1 MKTQAIEMQI
11 NASPKVN
18 NGGLFANLKYDLPA
32 GIAVFLISI
41 PLSLGIALASGA
53 PLFSGL
59 IAGIIGGLIV
69 APLSGSSL
77 GISAPTAGLAIVVLT
92 AIEKLG
98 FNGFL
103 LALMVAGVFQIVMG
117 LTRAGVIAYY
127 FPSSVINGMLSGIGV
142 VLFLKQIPHAMGYDR
157 DYEGDTSFFQ
167 ADSYSSFSEL
177 AHMLEFSSPTAI
189 MIALISLAILMLWEQ
204 PFMKKYRFFQLFQG
218 VLAAILG
225 AVLIN
230 QGLQT
235 FYPELALSGNHLV
248 TIPVLQNP
256 GDLLSQLHY
265 PDFSQF
271 GNPAIYLAALT
282 LAVVASLKTL
292 LSLEAVDQ
300 MDPDKRVTPA
310 NRELIVQGIGNA
322 CSGLLGGLPLA
333 QVIVRSS
340 IGIQSGAK
348 TKATGVICGLLLLF
362 AVILIPTL
370 LNKIPLASLASVLL
384 LVGYKLIRPKAF
396 KSMYK
401 AGMYHFIPFCV
412 TILGMVFTDLLI
424 GLIIGLITALF
435 SILLENYKSAFYLN
449 ESHIGNKTILRLSEH
464 VSFLNKANIQKTFE
478 QLPNNS
484 EVIIDATRSK
494 YIDYDVFEIIENFKI
509 EAKRKNIKLT
519 IENLRGYGVLAPVE
533 NARAPTYDT
542 QKSLTPAKVL
552 TLLKEGNERFV
563 NNLKSNRNLLE
574 QINDTRQ
581 GQFPVAI
588 ILSCMDSRTSVE
600 LIFDQGLGDVFSARV
615 AGNVIN
621 DDILGSMEYAC
632 KLAGSKLIVVLGH
645 SHCGAIRGACE
656 NVELDHLSGLLHKIK
671 PAVDAVHAEESVEI
685 TANNNGLVQKVAD
698 KNVQLTVEQIKSKS
712 PLLDAMVK
720 SGEIGIV
727 GAMYDIET
735 GKVKFYSEEE
745 YRSCS
750 DSGTVC
756 GEPRVALGVGCFDE
770 DGALAE
776 A

>member
-1 MKTQAIEMQI
+1 MPPPA
-11 NASPKVN
+11 NLNVN
-18 NGGLFANLKYDLPA
+18 HRGLFANLKDDLPA

-77 GISAPTAGLAIVVLT
+77 GISGPTAGLAVIVLS
-92 AIEKLG
+92 AIQQLG
-98 FNGFL
+98 FPVFL
-103 LALMVAGVFQIVMG
+103 FALVVAGVIQIVMG
-117 LTRAGVIAYY
+117 LTKAGVIAYY
-127 FPSSVINGMLSGIGV
+127 FPSSVINGLLSGMGLI
-142 VLFLKQIPHAMGYDR
+142 LFLKQIPHAMGYDR
-157 DYEGDTSFFQ
+157 DYEGDSSFFQ

-177 AHMLEFSSPTAI
+177 VNMLQFTSPTAI
-189 MIALISLAILMLWEQ
+189 MIALVSLAILILWEQ

-218 VLAAILG
+218 VLIAILTG
-225 AVLIN
+225 VLIN
-230 QGLQT
+230 QGLQN
-235 FYPELALSGNHLV
+235 FYPEWALSGNHLV
-248 TIPVLQNP
+248 MIPVAQNA

-265 PDFSQF
+265 PDFSQYA
-271 GNPAIYLAALT
+271 NPAIYPAALT
-282 LAVVASLKTL
+282 LAIVASLKTL
-292 LSLEAVDQ
+292 LSMEAVDK
-300 MDPDKRVTPA
+300 MDPYKRVTST

-348 TKATGVICGLLLLF
+348 TKATGIISGLLLLF
-362 AVILIPTL
+362 AVILIPAL

-384 LVGYKLIRPKAF
+384 VAGYKLTRPQAF
-396 KSMYK
+396 KVMYK

-424 GLIIGLITALF
+424 GLAIGLTTALF
-435 SILLENYKSAFYLN
+435 SILLENYKSAFYFN
-449 ESHIGNKTILRLSEH
+449 ESQIGNKTLLRLSEH
-464 VSFLNKANIQKTFE
+464 VSFLNKANIQQILE
-478 QLPNNS
+478 QLPDHS

-509 EAKRKNIKLT
+509 EARRRNIKLT
-519 IENLRGYGVLAPVE
+519 LENLRGYGALKPVE

-552 TLLKEGNERFV
+552 ALLKDGNERFV

-574 QINDTRQ
+574 QINDSRQ
-581 GQFPVAI
+581 GQFPIAI

-615 AGNVIN
+615 AGNIVN

-645 SHCGAIRGACE
+645 SHCGAIKGACAH
-656 NVELDHLSGLLHKIK
+656 VELDHLSGLLRKIK
-671 PAVDAVHAEESVEI
+671 PAVEAVHAETSREI
-685 TANNNGLVQKVAD
+685 TADDNELVQKVAD
-698 KNVQLTVEQIKSKS
+698 KNVQLTVGQIRRKS
-712 PLLDAMVK
+712 PLLDALVK
-720 SGEIGIV
+720 NGDCGIV

-735 GKVKFYSEEE
+735 GKVRFYS
-745 YRSCS
+745 
-750 DSGTVC
+750 DV
-756 GEPRVALGVGCFDE
+756 
-770 DGALAE
+770 
-776 A
+776 